1 MKPKESWHIC
11 DNEMYFLWKTK
22 MEYSG
27 FWVSLEGVIP
37 INKNGSNKKV
47 MPMTY

>member
-1 MKPKESWHIC
+1 MKPKESGLKC
-11 DNEMYFLWKTK
+11 DNEMYFLWQTK

-37 INKNGSNKKV
+37 INKNGSNKKF
-47 MPMTY
+47 MTITY

>member
-1 MKPKESWHIC
+1 MKPKESGLKC
-11 DNEMYFLWKTK
+11 DNEMYFFWKTK